1 MFSVMFFLF
10 GNLSLGVLVKRALIK
25 KGVGLDE
32 SQTKMKIFNKMSSL
46 IFFPFL
52 SDVIRV
58 CFVFFCL
65 FFAVLFAFSEML
77 SLCKPLLVQ
86 NNENMIILSS

>member
-32 SQTKMKIFNKMSSL
+32 SQTKMKIFN
-46 IFFPFL
+46 
-52 SDVIRV
+52 
-58 CFVFFCL
+58 
-65 FFAVLFAFSEML
+65 
-77 SLCKPLLVQ
+77 
-86 NNENMIILSS
+86 